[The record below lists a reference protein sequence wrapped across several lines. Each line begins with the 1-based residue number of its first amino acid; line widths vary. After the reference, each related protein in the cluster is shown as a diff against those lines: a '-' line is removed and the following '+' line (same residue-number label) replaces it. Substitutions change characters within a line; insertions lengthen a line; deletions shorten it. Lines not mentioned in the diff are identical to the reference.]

1 MSYSQTSLVVAMGL
15 GFFGSADETVDAVV
29 TNKTYE
35 LDREAKKRYDCDYA
49 VFKALYKSNRN
60 HFIKLTWQ

>member
-1 MSYSQTSLVVAMGL
+1 MGL

-35 LDREAKKRYDCDYA
+35 LDRRAKKRYDCDYA

-60 HFIKLTWQ
+60 HFTKLTWQ